1 MSDFKYS
8 IGQELNVISKDRNVN
23 GLKVRVVSRES
34 DETANWYRV
43 SGVGIHMH
51 LTFFEDQ
58 LA

>member
-8 IGQELNVISKDRNVN
+8 IGQELSVISNDRALS
-23 GLKVRVVSRES
+23 GLKVRVASRES